1 MDPLLHIGYAL
12 FRIVVCFAV
21 IAAGSRRKWP
31 LELSLLAA
39 GFVLALLS
47 GLSPLQW
54 GSVVLLSFGDEGM
67 PALLCAI
74 LSILLLSGVMEK
86 SGQSRRLVVGV
97 EAAVKSARVRLIFFP
112 AMIGLLPMPG
122 GAVFSCPMVQ
132 ETARR
137 LDLSGEDKSLLNYWF
152 RHIWELVW
160 PLYPG
165 FVLYCGLC
173 EFSPWTAAAHNW
185 PSLLA
190 SVVSGRLLFLRRA
203 PAVVQT
209 AEETPEREEGARDR
223 VSLWRESLPFIVG
236 LSGAFAVRM
245 LVPDLA
251 SGFAFG
257 LGFSAGTAVCLISNR
272 QSPAVILS
280 VLGSRKSLGIS
291 ALVVTVFIFKNV
303 LGQSGI
309 MDSLGGSARNPVIL
323 FLACTLLPLLSGM
336 LTGVLVALVGISF
349 PLLLTMLQQAD
360 LWAERLPWLTLA
372 LMFGNIGQMLSP
384 VHVCLVVTCRFFNVG
399 LGGTLRRLV
408 LPCLILAATALI
420 WFGVLLALQG

>member
-1 MDPLLHIGYAL
+1 MDPLLHIAYAF
-12 FRIVVCFAV
+12 FRIVVCFTV
-21 IAAGSRRKWP
+21 IAVGSRRKWP

-39 GFVLALLS
+39 GLVLALLS

-54 GSVVLLSFGDEGM
+54 GSIALRSLGEEGLL
-67 PALLCAI
+67 ALLCAI
-74 LSILLLSGVMEK
+74 MSILLLSGIMEK
-86 SGQSRRLVVGV
+86 SGQSHRLVVGV
-97 EAAVKSARVRLIFFP
+97 ETAVRSARVRLIFFP

-132 ETARR
+132 ETSRR

-185 PSLLA
+185 PSLVA
-190 SVVSGRLLFLRRA
+190 SVMSGRLLFLRRA

-209 AEETPEREEGARDR
+209 AEEAPEREDDER
-223 VSLWRESLPFIVG
+223 VSLWRESLPLVVG
-236 LSGAFAVRM
+236 LGGAFAVRL
-245 LVPDLA
+245 LVPGLA
-251 SGFAFG
+251 SGFAFA

-272 QSPAVILS
+272 QSPAVIWS
-280 VLGSRKSLGIS
+280 VLGSRKSLGIL
-291 ALVVTVFIFKNV
+291 ALVATVFIFKNV

-309 MDSLGGSARNPVIL
+309 MDSLGGLARNPVTL
-323 FLACTLLPLLSGM
+323 FLACTLLPLLAGM

-360 LWAERLPWLTLA
+360 LWADRLPWLTLA
-372 LMFGNIGQMLSP
+372 IMFGNIGQMLSP

-399 LGGTLRRLV
+399 LGGILRRLV
-408 LPCLILAATALI
+408 LPCLILAATALT

>member
-1 MDPLLHIGYAL
+1 MDPLLDIAYAF
-12 FRIVVCFAV
+12 FRIVVCFTV
-21 IAAGSRRKWP
+21 IAAGSRKKWP
-31 LELSLLAA
+31 LELSLLTA
-39 GFVLALLS
+39 GIGLALLS

-54 GSVVLLSFGDEGM
+54 GSIALRSLSEEGLA
-67 PALLCAI
+67 ALLCAI
-74 LSILLLSGVMEK
+74 MSILLLSGVMEK
-86 SGQSRRLVVGV
+86 SGQSHRLVVGV
-97 EAAVKSARVRLIFFP
+97 EAAVTSARVRLIFFP

-122 GAVFSCPMVQ
+122 GAVFSCPMVR
-132 ETARR
+132 ETSRR
-137 LDLSGEDKSLLNYWF
+137 LDLSDEDRSLLNYWF

-165 FVLYCGLC
+165 LVLYCGLC
-173 EFSPWTAAAHNW
+173 DVSPWTAAAHNW
-185 PSLLA
+185 PSLAA
-190 SVVSGRLLFLRRA
+190 SVISGRLLFLRRD
-203 PAVVQT
+203 PAEVQT
-209 AEETPEREEGARDR
+209 VEEAPECEAGARER
-223 VSLWRESLPFIVG
+223 VSLWRESMPLGVG
-236 LSGAFAVRM
+236 LIGAFAVGM
-245 LVPDLA
+245 LIPGLA

-257 LGFSAGTAVCLISNR
+257 LGFSAGTVVCLVSNR

-280 VLGSRKSLGIS
+280 VLGSRKSLGIL
-291 ALVVTVFIFKNV
+291 ALVTAVFIFKNV

-309 MDSLGGSARNPVIL
+309 IESLGGLARNPVTL
-323 FLACTLLPLLSGM
+323 FLACTLLPLLAGM

-408 LPCLILAATALI
+408 LPCLILAATALV
-420 WFGVLLALQG
+420 WFCVLLALQG

>member
-1 MDPLLHIGYAL
+1 MDPLLHIAYAF
-12 FRIVVCFAV
+12 FRIVVCFTV
-21 IAAGSRRKWP
+21 IAVGSRRKWP

-39 GFVLALLS
+39 GLVLALLS

-54 GSVVLLSFGDEGM
+54 GSIALLSLGEEGLL
-67 PALLCAI
+67 ALLCAI
-74 LSILLLSGVMEK
+74 MSILLLSGVMEK
-86 SGQSRRLVVGV
+86 SGQSHRLVVGV
-97 EAAVKSARVRLIFFP
+97 ETAVRSARVRLIFFP

-132 ETARR
+132 ETSRR

-185 PSLLA
+185 PSLVA
-190 SVVSGRLLFLRRA
+190 SVMSGRLLFLRRA

-209 AEETPEREEGARDR
+209 AEEAPEREDDER
-223 VSLWRESLPFIVG
+223 VSLWRESLPLVVG
-236 LSGAFAVRM
+236 LGGAFAVRL
-245 LVPDLA
+245 LVPGLA
-251 SGFAFG
+251 SGFAFA

-272 QSPAVILS
+272 QSPAVIWS
-280 VLGSRKSLGIS
+280 VLGSRKSLGIL
-291 ALVVTVFIFKNV
+291 ALVATVFIFKNV

-309 MDSLGGSARNPVIL
+309 MDSLGGLARNPVTL
-323 FLACTLLPLLSGM
+323 FLACTLLPLLAGM

-360 LWAERLPWLTLA
+360 LWADRLPWLTLA
-372 LMFGNIGQMLSP
+372 IMFGNIGQMLSP

-399 LGGTLRRLV
+399 LGGILRRLV
-408 LPCLILAATALI
+408 LPCLILAATALT